1 MQDFISGIA
10 KKLYEIIVLASDRRP
25 TGKLRPLGA
34 KNMTEI
40 HANAVSVIPAHRQ

>member
-25 TGKLRPLGA
+25 MGKLRLFLF
-34 KNMTEI
+34 KEMTEVRP
-40 HANAVSVIPAHRQ
+40 NSVVVIQES